1 MSQLPSQRDA
11 ARSKLAR
18 SAATGIR
25 ASLGGVLVSVVLGAV
40 KVIAGILGNSYALIA
55 DGVESMLDVVSGLVV
70 AGSLKLA
77 VQPPDERYPFGY
89 GKIEPAAALAIAA
102 ALLATAIGIAI
113 QSIREIHTPHHAPAP
128 FTLAVLVV
136 VVISKELLFRFL
148 LRKGTSINSHAVRT
162 DAWHHRSDAL
172 TSIAAFVGISI
183 ALIFGKGYESA
194 DDWAALFA
202 AGVIAFNGVSLLRAS
217 WRELLD
223 ISLPEAVIDDIRRIA
238 AGVSGVAGID
248 MCRVRKTG
256 LGLWVDIHVEVPGD
270 ISVREGHAISHRV
283 KDELL
288 ASDHHVM
295 DVLVHIEPAHEKSRG
310 ETSAPPRPS
319 QHNDAN
325 LG

>member
-223 ISLPEAVIDDIRRIA
+223 ISLPEMDGYEVLHRVRLIDADIPVVAFTAHAGPGERERAIQAGFTDVVTKPVRDMDAFCRRI
-238 AGVSGVAGID
+238 I
-248 MCRVRKTG
+248 
-256 LGLWVDIHVEVPGD
+256 
-270 ISVREGHAISHRV
+270 
-283 KDELL
+283 EL
-288 ASDHHVM
+288 A
-295 DVLVHIEPAHEKSRG
+295 E
-310 ETSAPPRPS
+310 
-319 QHNDAN
+319 
-325 LG
+325 